1 MKEKWRERVLRASVM
16 KRLGERMGEGW
27 WRERGGRNQSASHY
41 LLSGAL
47 QQRDEIIK
55 NPIAVEREGMTE
67 MGEIHIW
74 TGQSKSKPILTCW
87 HTYIGTNADSPR
99 WPSHMKRKKVW
110 VQQSKRKVKGRAG
123 LEDEL
128 RVRGMWQEKW
138 ELKRNS
144 RWSDTELGSLQSQS
158 AESLAEAYQ
167 VFPSEWLRNCNKGWC
182 THINPVPPHE
192 RGRSRACFN

>member
-74 TGQSKSKPILTCW
+74 TGQSKIEAHSDMLTHLHW
-87 HTYIGTNADSPR
+87 NKRWQPPLTLTYE
-99 WPSHMKRKKVW
+99 KKKVW

>member
-1 MKEKWRERVLRASVM
+1 MEGTGREKSISQSLFIKWCSATKRWNNQKPNCCRARGNDRDGGNSHLDRTVKIEAHSDM
-16 KRLGERMGEGW
+16 LTHLHWNKRW
-27 WRERGGRNQSASHY
+27 Q
-41 LLSGAL
+41 
-47 QQRDEIIK
+47 
-55 NPIAVEREGMTE
+55 P
-67 MGEIHIW
+67 
-74 TGQSKSKPILTCW
+74 PLTL
-87 HTYIGTNADSPR
+87 TYE
-99 WPSHMKRKKVW
+99 KKKVW

-158 AESLAEAYQ
+158 AGSLAEAYQ